1 MMGLK
6 NIISS
11 KVTHAQK
18 DKTIYK
24 SDSGLS
30 LLNVGSRWEKIL
42 VQQKTREESM
52 NLERKEVLRE

>member
-1 MMGLK
+1 MGLK

-11 KVTHAQK
+11 KVTHTQK

-30 LLNVGSRWEKIL
+30 LLNVGSRWEKI
-42 VQQKTREESM
+42 
-52 NLERKEVLRE
+52 